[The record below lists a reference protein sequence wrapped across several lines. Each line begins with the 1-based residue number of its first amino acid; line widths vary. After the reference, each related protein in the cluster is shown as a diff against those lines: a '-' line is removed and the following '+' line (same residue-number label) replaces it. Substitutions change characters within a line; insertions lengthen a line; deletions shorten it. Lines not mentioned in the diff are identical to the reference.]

1 MVPRQT
7 LIAVLIGIE
16 VALLVGMIGAVR
28 GGGPSLW
35 PGFPSAS
42 AQGAN
47 AAPSWT
53 FVTGP
58 SPAVTIDIGHADLTI
73 ETRPGLQVAVS
84 VVPGSEFNSSGQIS
98 ARDEG
103 GTIRI
108 LAANRDSSASMYMD
122 ERNVHVTVPPQTRV
136 IVEEAGDIAASG
148 LRADASFDSPNGG
161 ITISDFRGELTAN
174 SSDGHVEVSDADCAT
189 LRASSANGRVVLH
202 RVKAGR
208 LEASSSNGRVEATE
222 LAVRDGSVSS
232 SNGRVSLHFAAGADT
247 TVTASAANG
256 DITIRG
262 LAAAAAATGVA
273 SGDDDDDSVAR
284 TVRVGAGEGKLD
296 VHASNGSI
304 DLRGES

>member
-1 MVPRQT
+1 MV
-7 LIAVLIGIE
+7 
-16 VALLVGMIGAVR
+16 GAVR
-28 GGGPSLW
+28 GGGPSLL
-35 PGFPSAS
+35 PSFPSAS

-47 AAPSWT
+47 VAPAWT
-53 FVTGP
+53 FATGP

-73 ETRPGLQVAVS
+73 ESRAGFQVTVA
-84 VVPGSEFNSSGQIS
+84 VVPGSEFNSSGAIS
-98 ARDEG
+98 AQDEG

-108 LAANRDSSASMYMD
+108 LAANRDSSAKMYMD

-136 IVEEAGDIAASG
+136 IVEQAGDISATG

-161 ITISDFRGELTAN
+161 IAISDFRGELTAT
-174 SSDGHVEVSDADCAT
+174 SSDGHVEVSDADCTT

-202 RVKAGR
+202 RVTAGR
-208 LEASSSNGRVEATE
+208 LEASSSNGRVEATA

-232 SNGRVSLHFAAGADT
+232 SNGRVSLGFAAGADT

-256 DITIRG
+256 DVRVRG
-262 LAAAAAATGVA
+262 LQAVDGAPHST
-273 SGDDDDDSVAR
+273 SSSDDDNDGAAQ